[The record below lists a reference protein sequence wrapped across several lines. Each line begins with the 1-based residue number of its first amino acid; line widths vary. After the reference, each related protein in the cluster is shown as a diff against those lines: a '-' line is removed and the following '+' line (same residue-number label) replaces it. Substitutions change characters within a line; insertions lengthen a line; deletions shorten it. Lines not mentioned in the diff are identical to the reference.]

1 MKMISEFTDH
11 DHIEGQFLLG
21 SVSKGVN
28 ATGGSYFS
36 VELRDAS
43 GQITAKKWDA
53 TLDDEQI
60 YVTGNVI
67 NVIGETNKYR
77 DALQLK
83 ILSASV
89 VPLEEIDVDRFVK
102 APPISKEELINKF
115 NNYVKSIK
123 NEDCQ
128 KLLKYMIN
136 KFDDKLYN
144 YPAAVSIHHEYSS
157 GLLVHSLTMA
167 DIAAMLCPIY
177 DADYD
182 LVITGCLL
190 HDMGKIIELEGPI
203 VYKYSLE
210 GKLLGHISIMCAEIR
225 KAAEELKITSE
236 VPVLLEHMVLSH
248 HGQQEFGSPVMPLTK
263 EALLLSLID
272 NLDSKMVVVSKA
284 TEDLEPG
291 SFSTKV
297 FPLDNRSFYKPKK
310 SFRQNEKKA
319 RVPSFL
325 LFIKDYS

>member
-11 DHIEGQFLLG
+11 DRIEGQFLLG

-28 ATGGSYFS
+28 ANGGSYFS

-60 YVTGNVI
+60 FVTGNVI
-67 NVIGETNKYR
+67 SVIGETNKYR

-83 ILSASV
+83 ILSAEV
-89 VPLEEIDVDRFVK
+89 VPLDEIDVDRFVK

-115 NNYVKSIK
+115 DNYVKSVK

-167 DIAAMLCPIY
+167 DIASMLCPIY

-225 KAAEELKITSE
+225 KAADELKITSE
-236 VPVLLEHMVLSH
+236 IPVLLEHMVLSH

-310 SFRQNEKKA
+310 
-319 RVPSFL
+319 
-325 LFIKDYS
+325 

>member
-11 DHIEGQFLLG
+11 DRIEGQFLLG

-28 ATGGSYFS
+28 TNGGSYFS

-53 TLDDEQI
+53 TLQDEEI
-60 YVTGNVI
+60 FVTGNVI
-67 NVIGETNKYR
+67 SLIGETNRYK

-83 ILSASV
+83 ILSAEV
-89 VPLEEIDVDRFVK
+89 VPLDEIDVDRFVK
-102 APPISKEELINKF
+102 APPVSKNELIKKF
-115 NNYVKSIK
+115 NDYVNSIK

-136 KFDDKLYN
+136 KFDDKLYS

-157 GLLVHSLTMA
+157 GLLMHSLSMA
-167 DIAAMLCPIY
+167 DLASFLCPIY
-177 DADYD
+177 DCDYD
-182 LVITGCLL
+182 ILITGCLL

-225 KAAEELKITSE
+225 KAADELKITSE
-236 VPVLLEHMVLSH
+236 VPLLLEHMILSH
-248 HGQQEFGSPVMPLTK
+248 HGQPEFGSSVMPLTK

-272 NLDSKMVVVSKA
+272 NLDSKMVVVNKA
-284 TEDLEPG
+284 IADIEPG
-291 SFSTKV
+291 NFSNKV

-310 SFRQNEKKA
+310 
-319 RVPSFL
+319 
-325 LFIKDYS
+325 

>member
-11 DHIEGQFLLG
+11 DRIEGQFLLG

-28 ATGGSYFS
+28 ANGGSYFS

-60 YVTGNVI
+60 FVTGNVI

-83 ILSASV
+83 ILSAEV
-89 VPLEEIDVDRFVK
+89 VPLDEIDVDRFVK

-225 KAAEELKITSE
+225 KAAEELNIKSE
-236 VPVLLEHMVLSH
+236 IPVLLEHMVLSH

-310 SFRQNEKKA
+310 
-319 RVPSFL
+319 
-325 LFIKDYS
+325 

>member
-11 DHIEGQFLLG
+11 DQIEGQFLLG

-60 YVTGNVI
+60 FVTGNVI
-67 NVIGETNKYR
+67 SVIGETNKYR

-83 ILSASV
+83 ILSAEV
-89 VPLEEIDVDRFVK
+89 VPLDEIDVDRFVK

-115 NNYVKSIK
+115 NNYVKSVK

-310 SFRQNEKKA
+310 
-319 RVPSFL
+319 
-325 LFIKDYS
+325 

>member
-11 DHIEGQFLLG
+11 DRIEGQFLLG

-28 ATGGSYFS
+28 ANGGSYFS

-60 YVTGNVI
+60 FVTGNVI
-67 NVIGETNKYR
+67 SVIGETNKYR

-83 ILSASV
+83 ILSAEV
-89 VPLEEIDVDRFVK
+89 VPLNEIDVDRFVK

-115 NNYVKSIK
+115 NNYVKSVK

-136 KFDDKLYN
+136 KFEDKLYN

-167 DIAAMLCPIY
+167 DIASMLCPIY

-225 KAAEELKITSE
+225 KAADELKITSE
-236 VPVLLEHMVLSH
+236 IPVLLEHMVLSH

-310 SFRQNEKKA
+310 
-319 RVPSFL
+319 
-325 LFIKDYS
+325 

>member
-28 ATGGSYFS
+28 ANGGSYFS
-36 VELRDAS
+36 VDLRDAS

-53 TLDDEQI
+53 TLQDEEI
-60 YVTGNVI
+60 FVAGNVI
-67 NVIGETNKYR
+67 SIIGETNKYR

-83 ILSASV
+83 ILSAEI

-102 APPISKEELINKF
+102 APPVSKEELMSKF
-115 NNYVKSIK
+115 NNYVSSIK

-128 KLLKYMIN
+128 KLLKYMIK
-136 KFDDKLYN
+136 KFDDKIYS

-157 GLLVHSLTMA
+157 GLLMHSITMA
-167 DIAAMLCPIY
+167 DIATYLCKIY
-177 DADYD
+177 DANYD
-182 LVITGCLL
+182 LLITGCLL
-190 HDMGKIIELEGPI
+190 HDLGKIIELEGPI

-210 GKLLGHISIMCAEIR
+210 GKLLGHISIMTAEIR

-236 VPVLLEHMVLSH
+236 IPLLLEHMVLSH
-248 HGQQEFGSPVMPLTK
+248 HGQPDFGSPVMPMTK

-272 NLDSKMVVVSKA
+272 NLDSKMVVVNKA
-284 TEDLEPG
+284 IADVEPG
-291 SFSTKV
+291 NFSNKV
-297 FPLDNRSFYKPKK
+297 FPLDNRAFYKPK
-310 SFRQNEKKA
+310 E
-319 RVPSFL
+319 
-325 LFIKDYS
+325 